1 MSPHRRKEAPAKN
14 HSFQPEYPN
23 NAIFSVVICG
33 GHVHYHVMGTE
44 TYTGYLPEA
53 TPDFTA
59 DAPSIVR
66 RVGSDGP
73 VELLTGD
80 EMACNFN
87 AVPILDGDVSR
98 VGAVTAGTNITFDW
112 GGGFPHSGPILTYM
126 AKCEPDCGHFTG
138 NEGDVWFKIDEAAY
152 GTMWAT
158 QTLFDQDN
166 KWYSKVPECLAP
178 GEYLVRHEIIALSG
192 CASENKCQFY
202 PSCAQVKVE
211 GDGTVVPSTDL
222 IAFPGGYKFA
232 DVKWDSNTQAPIDYV
247 LPGAPVFQCPS

>member
-1 MSPHRRKEAPAKN
+1 MRYS
-14 HSFQPEYPN
+14 QLL
-23 NAIFSVVICG
+23 SVV
-33 GHVHYHVMGTE
+33 GHVHYHVLGTS
-44 TYTGYLPEA
+44 TYTGYLPEP

-66 RVGSDGP
+66 RVRSDGP
-73 VELLTGD
+73 VQLLTGD

-112 GGGFPHSGPILTYM
+112 KGGFPHSGPILTYM
-126 AKCEPDCGHFTG
+126 AKCDPDCGHFTG

-152 GTMWAT
+152 GTSWAT

-222 IAFPGGYKFA
+222 ISFPGGYTFA
-232 DVKWDSNTQAPIDYV
+232 NVKWDSNTQAPADYV
-247 LPGAPVFQCPS
+247 LPGPPVFQCPS

>member
-1 MSPHRRKEAPAKN
+1 MRS
-14 HSFQPEYPN
+14 STLL
-23 NAIFSVVICG
+23 SVVG
-33 GHVHYHVMGTE
+33 LAATASAHGFHVHYHVLGTE
-44 TYTGYLPEA
+44 TYTGYLPTA

-73 VELLTGD
+73 VELLAGD

-112 GGGFPHSGPILTYM
+112 DADFPHSGPILTYM

-152 GTMWAT
+152 GTSWAT

-192 CASENKCQFY
+192 CAQENKCQFY

-211 GDGTVVPSTDL
+211 GDGTAVPSDGL
-222 IAFPGGYKFA
+222 IAFPGGYTFA
-232 DVKWDSNTQAPIDYV
+232 DVKWDSNTQAPKDYV
-247 LPGAPVFQCPS
+247 LPGPPVFQCPT